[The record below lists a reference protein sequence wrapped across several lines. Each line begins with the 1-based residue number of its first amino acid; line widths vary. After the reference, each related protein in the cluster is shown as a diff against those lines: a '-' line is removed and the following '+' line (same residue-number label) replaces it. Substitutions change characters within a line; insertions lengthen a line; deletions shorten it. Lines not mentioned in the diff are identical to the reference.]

1 MEGYDE
7 GKAIELIYA
16 AMLGEATW
24 QDFMRYLANSAANG
38 KAVLV
43 LHDEVMQRGYIP
55 IAHGVESSTLN
66 DYAAYYASVNPFMS
80 PAAAM
85 MPGRGTPDIELIN
98 ERALKATEFY
108 NDFLLPHEMP
118 GRVSMTIEHSHQF
131 MFVLALLSDAL
142 DIDEKHRVAQRLT
155 RLAPHLQR
163 ASRFYREAGLGLTLG
178 DFNGAIFDAI
188 NKGVVVIGEYMH
200 VKAMSEKAEQLIEG
214 SEAVG
219 FTALGSLR
227 FKSSDMQQSLQGMLD
242 RWYTGSKLVAHYVG
256 ELKISLILIE
266 KNDISSYFE
275 GPTVVAILEEGQG
288 TNKEFN
294 ITHFSTFYGLTRA
307 EIRSLRGIANGYSV
321 SEIAQQARR
330 SEETVRT
337 QIKSLYRKTR
347 TNSREGIIRKLFGA
361 S

>member
-1 MEGYDE
+1 MEGFDE

-16 AMLGEATW
+16 AMLGEAAW

-38 KAVLV
+38 KTVLV
-43 LHDEVMQRGYIP
+43 LHDEAMQRGYIP

-80 PAAAM
+80 PASAM

-98 ERALKATEFY
+98 EKALKATEFY
-108 NDFLLPHEMP
+108 NDFLLPHEMS
-118 GRVSMTIEHSHQF
+118 GRVSMTIEHSHQC

-142 DIDEKHRVAQRLT
+142 DIDEKHQVAQRLT

-163 ASRFYREAGLGLTLG
+163 ASRFYREAGPGFILG

-200 VKAMSEKAEQLIEG
+200 VKAMSKKAEQLIEG
-214 SEAVG
+214 SEVVG
-219 FTALGSLR
+219 FTALGRLR
-227 FKSSDMQQSLQGMLD
+227 FKSPDIQESLRGMLD
-242 RWYTGSKLVAHYVG
+242 RWYMGNKLVTHYV
-256 ELKISLILIE
+256 EKIKVSLVLIE
-266 KNDISSYFE
+266 KNDISNYFE
-275 GPTVVAILEEGQG
+275 GPTVVAILEETQG
-288 TNKEFN
+288 MKKDFD
-294 ITHFSTFYGLTRA
+294 IAHFSSCYGLTRA
-307 EIRSLRGIANGYSV
+307 ETRSLQGIANGYSV